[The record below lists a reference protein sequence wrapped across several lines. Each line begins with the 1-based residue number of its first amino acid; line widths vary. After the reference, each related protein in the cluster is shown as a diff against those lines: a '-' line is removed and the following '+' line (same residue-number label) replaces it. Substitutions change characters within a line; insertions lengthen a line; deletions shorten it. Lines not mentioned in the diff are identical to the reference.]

1 MAVDGMRPTTESDL
15 AEIIRSAD
23 APLSVRGGG
32 TRGLFGGG
40 KVLSTAGLSG
50 VVLYE
55 PGALTLV
62 VQAGTPVEDIARVLA
77 GERQRLAF
85 EPPDFRGLLGRGG
98 VSTIGGV
105 VAANASGPR
114 RVVQGA
120 ARDHAL
126 GVRFVDGR
134 GTVVKSGGRVMKN
147 VTGIDLVKLMAG
159 SRGMLGV
166 LSEVSLKVQPLP
178 ETEVTLVAPG
188 HSPAQ
193 AVAAMSAALGS
204 PCEVTGAAWAG
215 GETLL
220 RLEGFSASVAYR
232 RGRLAALLG
241 GDWGTLEAGESAARW
256 RAVRD
261 AAPVAGL
268 PGALWRVHLK
278 PSDAPAV
285 LAAMGHP
292 PALIDWG
299 GALVWLRLA
308 KGQGAALRAAV
319 PQGHATRWQGEDPEP
334 AQAPEAPGVAAL
346 TAGLRREF
354 DPRGV
359 FGGV

>member
-1 MAVDGMRPTTESDL
+1 MKPATEAEL
-15 AEIIRSAD
+15 AEIIRGAN

-32 TRGLFGGG
+32 TRGVFGGG
-40 KVLSTAGLSG
+40 EVLSTAGLSG

-62 VQAGTPVEDIARVLA
+62 VQAGTPLAEVQQVLA
-77 GERQRLAF
+77 AERQRLAF
-85 EPPDFRGLLGRGG
+85 EPPDFRGLLGRTGM
-98 VSTIGGV
+98 STIGGV
-105 VAANASGPR
+105 IAANASGPR

-134 GTVVKSGGRVMKN
+134 GTVVKNGGRVMKN

-159 SRGMLGV
+159 SRGTLGV

-178 ETEVTLVAPG
+178 ETELTLVARG
-188 HSPAQ
+188 QTAAQ
-193 AVAAMSAALGS
+193 AVAAMAMALGS
-204 PCEVTGAAWAG
+204 PFEVTGAAMAA

-220 RLEGFSASVAYR
+220 RIEGFAASVAYR
-232 RGRLAALLG
+232 RGRLQALLG
-241 GDWGTLEAGESAARW
+241 GGWDVLEAGESAARW
-256 RAVRD
+256 CAVRD
-261 AAPVAGL
+261 AAPMAGL

-285 LAAMGHP
+285 LAALGHP
-292 PALIDWG
+292 PALLDWG

-308 KGQGAALRAAV
+308 EGQGAALRAAV
-319 PQGHATRWQGEDPEP
+319 AQGHATRWLGEGPEP

-346 TAGLRREF
+346 TAGLRRQY
-354 DPRGV
+354 DPRRV
-359 FGGV
+359 FGG

>member
-1 MAVDGMRPTTESDL
+1 MKPATEAEL
-15 AEIIRSAD
+15 AEIIRGAN

-32 TRGLFGGG
+32 TRGVFGGG
-40 KVLSTAGLSG
+40 EVLSTAGLSG

-62 VQAGTPVEDIARVLA
+62 VQAGTPLAEVQQVLA
-77 GERQRLAF
+77 AERQRLAF
-85 EPPDFRGLLGRGG
+85 EPPDFRRLLGRTG

-105 VAANASGPR
+105 IAANASGPR

-134 GTVVKSGGRVMKN
+134 GTVVKNGGRVMKN

-178 ETEVTLVAPG
+178 ETELTLVARG
-188 HSPAQ
+188 QTAAQ
-193 AVAAMSAALGS
+193 AVAAMAMALGS
-204 PCEVTGAAWAG
+204 PFEVTGAAMAA

-220 RLEGFSASVAYR
+220 RIEGFAASVAYR
-232 RGRLAALLG
+232 RGRLLGLLG
-241 GDWGTLEAGESAARW
+241 GDWAWAVLEAGESAARW
-256 RAVRD
+256 QAVRD
-261 AAPVAGL
+261 AAAMAGL
-268 PGALWRVHLK
+268 SGALWRVHLK
-278 PSDAPAV
+278 PSDTPAV
-285 LAAMGHP
+285 LAALGHP
-292 PALIDWG
+292 PAIIDWG
-299 GALVWLRLA
+299 GALLWLRLPA
-308 KGQGAALRAAV
+308 GQGAALRAAV
-319 PQGHATRWQGEDPEP
+319 AQGHATRWLGEGPEP

-346 TAGLRREF
+346 TAGLRRQY
-354 DPRGV
+354 DPRRV
-359 FGGV
+359 FGG